1 MKLIDRLKTPR
12 TIELVHRAR
21 AFAATTLAGW
31 PAKKLYVI
39 GITGTKGKTTTSHF
53 VTAIL
58 EAGGQRVGRTS
69 TVDFRIAG
77 KTYANNTNK
86 TVLPPSQ
93 LQPVLKEM
101 VKQRCRYAVI
111 ETSSHALE
119 QYRVWGI
126 PFKIAVFTNL
136 THDHL
141 DYHGSFDNYRQAKMK
156 LFRWPGL
163 EAAIVNGED
172 AAAPHFADETT
183 APELIMYTTS
193 RTLAKT
199 KHRAQVVRALN
210 ISLNPGGST
219 FRLEHELGSVQVKL
233 KLPGL
238 FNIQNALAAASVGLA
253 LNMKLGTIKEGLESV
268 AQVPGR
274 MERIE
279 TKKGFSVIIDYA
291 HTPDSLEQILK
302 TLRPIVRGKLISVF
316 GCTGDRDRT
325 KRPIMGAIAAR
336 YADLVYL
343 TDEEPYTEEPQSIID
358 EIAEGVPR
366 GRAAFVGKKKPP
378 TDKSKKPEMVV
389 HDIHKFLKR
398 EHQGDGENEW
408 WWRILDRR
416 EAISTAIDQASFDD
430 VIVITGMG
438 AQNYKIV
445 GHEQVPWNERK
456 IIEEILRDKKLL

>member
-12 TIELVHRAR
+12 TVEFAHHAR
-21 AFAATTLAGW
+21 AVFSSAINGF

-39 GITGTKGKTTTSHF
+39 GITGTKGKTTTSHL

-77 KTYANNTNK
+77 KTYPNNTNK

-93 LQPVLKEM
+93 LQPILKEM

-119 QYRVWGI
+119 QFRVWGI

-141 DYHGSFDNYRQAKMK
+141 DYHGTFDNYRQSKLK
-156 LFRWPGL
+156 LFRWPTL

-172 AAAPHFADETT
+172 AAAPHFADGTT
-183 APELIMYTTS
+183 APELFMYTS
-193 RTLAKT
+193 SQTLAKT
-199 KHRAQVVRALN
+199 KRRAQVVRAVN

-343 TDEEPYTEEPQSIID
+343 TDEEPYTEDPQSIID

-366 GRAAFVGKKKPP
+366 GRAAFVGKKKP
-378 TDKSKKPEMVV
+378 TVDKTKKPEMVV

-398 EHQGDGENEW
+398 ENQGDGENEW
-408 WWRILDRR
+408 WWRILDRK
-416 EAISTAIDQASFDD
+416 EAITTAIDKAGFDD
-430 VIVITGMG
+430 VIVVTGMG

-445 GHEQVPWNERK
+445 GHEQTPWNERK
-456 IIEEILRDKKLL
+456 IVEGILKEKNLL

>member
-1 MKLIDRLKTPR
+1 MKILERLKTPR
-12 TIELVHRAR
+12 TVDFVHRAR
-21 AFAATTLAGW
+21 AFTAAALNGW

-39 GITGTKGKTTTSHF
+39 GITGTKGKTTTSHL

-69 TVDFRIAG
+69 TVDFKIAN
-77 KTYANNTNK
+77 KVYPNNTNK
-86 TVLPPSQ
+86 TVLPPKQ
-93 LQPVLKEM
+93 LQPILKEM
-101 VKQRCRYAVI
+101 VRERCRYAVI

-119 QYRVWGI
+119 QYRVWGL
-126 PFKIAVFTNL
+126 PFKMALFTNL

-141 DYHGSFDNYRQAKMK
+141 DYHGTFDNYRNAKLK
-156 LFRWPGL
+156 LFRWPTL
-163 EAAIVNGED
+163 EIAIVNGED
-172 AAAPHFADETT
+172 ASAAHFVDGTT
-183 APELIMYTTS
+183 APEVFMYTS
-193 RTLAKT
+193 SNTLAKT
-199 KHRAQVVRALN
+199 KRHPQVVRAVN

-219 FRLEHELGSVQVKL
+219 FRLETELGSVLVKL
-233 KLPGL
+233 RLPGL

-253 LNMKLGTIKEGLESV
+253 LNFKLGTIKEGLEAV

-279 TKKGFSVIIDYA
+279 TKKGFSVIVDYA

-366 GRAAFVGKKKPP
+366 GRAAFVGKRKPSV
-378 TDKSKKPEMVV
+378 DKTKKPEMVV

-398 EHQGDGENEW
+398 ENQGDGENEW
-408 WWRILDRR
+408 WWRILDRKV
-416 EAISTAIDQASFDD
+416 AIETAIAQAGFDD
-430 VIVITGMG
+430 VIVVTGMG

-456 IIEEILRDKKLL
+456 IIEEILKEKNLL